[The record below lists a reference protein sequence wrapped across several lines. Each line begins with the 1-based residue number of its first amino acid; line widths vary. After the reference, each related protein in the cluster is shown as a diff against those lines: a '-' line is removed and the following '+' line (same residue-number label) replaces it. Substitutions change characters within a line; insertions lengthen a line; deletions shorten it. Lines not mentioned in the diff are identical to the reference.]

1 MQEGQWAPDRECE
14 EFVCLVVVVQ
24 LFALSGGWLKGLR
37 PGYAD
42 ACPLHSRVE
51 RAVHA
56 DLAGGWVAEY
66 STCYGRLLYVQ
77 MRQNS
82 EEEGHARRC
91 TQEDYLTLKIMPTNI
106 M

>member
-1 MQEGQWAPDRECE
+1 MTG
-14 EFVCLVVVVQ
+14 L
-24 LFALSGGWLKGLR
+24 LKVSNLR

-66 STCYGRLLYVQ
+66 VLRKDCLYVQ
-77 MRQNS
+77 MRQNF

-91 TQEDYLTLKIMPTNI
+91 TQEDYLTLKSCQPT
-106 M
+106 

>member
-1 MQEGQWAPDRECE
+1 MIAG
-14 EFVCLVVVVQ
+14 FKLV
-24 LFALSGGWLKGLR
+24 AR
-37 PGYAD
+37 YAD

-66 STCYGRLLYVQ
+66 VLKEGTLLY
-77 MRQNS
+77 MYKCS

-91 TQEDYLTLKIMPTNI
+91 TQEDYLTLKLMPTNI